1 MAAKKIGALIALD
14 GEREFKQNVTS
25 CNKVL
30 STLTSEMNLVKAECE
45 GQQNTLESLTK
56 KHSVLTKILDEHK
69 KKEAEVQKGLDHARE
84 SYDKVREGLS
94 KLSETQEKHTRK
106 IEDLKGEYQSAKER
120 LEEMEKAGDSSGEA
134 LRQQEAIIASLS
146 EELEKEEAA
155 LKEVN
160 EAIAKGE
167 RNSRTAGERVQEW
180 EKKLN
185 NAKTEVIKA
194 NSELEENAK
203 YMDEARR
210 SADGCSDSIDEF
222 GNKVEKAEEVTVSFG
237 TIVKAN
243 LGNTLVEALKDTA
256 KSAVQSIQSMES
268 AQRQF
273 QASTGATTTEMR
285 SYKSVME
292 ELHATNYGEDINDVA
307 QSMALVKQYTGELD
321 ASKIKDMTENGIAMR
336 DVFGIDLSETIRGVD
351 AIVDNM
357 GVTSEE
363 AFDLMARGAQR
374 GLNKSGELADNI
386 AEYGSLWSQAGFSA
400 QEMFMIMENG
410 LDSGAYNLDKVN
422 DFVKEFGN
430 SLVDGRIED
439 GIGSF
444 SDETKTLF
452 YQWKTGKATTKD
464 VFYSV
469 INDLS
474 SATNKQ
480 EMLTV
485 ASNTWSALGEDNA
498 LKVITSLNKVN
509 TSYDNVKGT
518 MEEIKEIKYDTL
530 ESRFENLG
538 KKFQTEV
545 AAPIAEK
552 ALPAIETGLDLVI
565 DNMDA
570 LIPVMGGVAAGVIA
584 FKTASAAVAL
594 YTAYTEGATTAT
606 ALFNAVCNA
615 NPVVLVATAVAAT
628 GTAMMVYAGSVGEAS
643 KEAQLLAE
651 SNQKV
656 CDSANEVAE
665 STKGLIADYGNTT
678 AEMQAQGEYAQILAG
693 KIADLA
699 GKKKLDNSETQVM
712 QGYIA
717 ELNNLVPGLNLAYDE
732 QSKSLNLT
740 NKAIEEYLNNSQKQI
755 EMQAAQ
761 EYAIEL
767 IKKKT
772 ALEVEGIKI
781 ENEASALKEKTNELL
796 GVQNEKEA
804 ALMDVKEK
812 MRGLS
817 ADEKKSYG
825 ELTEAQR
832 DNTAALEENKTAKE
846 DLDAQ
851 IQASAEQL
859 EKYGVQWSEV
869 TARTNENTDTTN
881 ANAEAQAMAADAN
894 SIAVQTMAETY
905 SGMQET
911 VAGVLESQMNM
922 FEEFDAGTKISS
934 EKLLANMQ
942 TQIEGVTNW
951 AENMAQ
957 LADRG
962 VNQGILDKLAEMGPQ
977 GSSYVQAFAGM
988 TEEQLKQANEM
999 WTQSLDMKAGV
1010 NASVQGMIEEYTVSL
1025 SGGRE
1030 TVNVLMQEVGAD
1042 SVKGLVEGIN
1052 QTKEQA
1058 GTAGE
1063 EIGKSVTTGAKT
1075 SLDSHSPSKV
1085 FEGIGRD
1092 VVSGLSGGIISKQG
1106 QAVSAVQELSK
1117 LVVNTAR
1124 KVLNV
1129 SDFSGIGRNITLG
1142 IQRGVQAGSPSV
1154 INVVSSVGR
1163 NVRERTQTELR
1174 TDRFTVIGRNVSQG
1188 LATGIASGLP
1198 QVRTSASSMVRSVT
1212 GEGGKLGKYTLYT
1225 EGYNVSIGLANGILA
1240 GRSSVIN
1247 AVASV
1252 CAAAV
1257 REARDNL
1264 GIHSPSKVF
1273 EELGG
1278 NTAEGFGIGY
1288 EKKMADVNR
1297 VIKDSMEIPNQRS
1310 SGRGNGQDVSS
1321 EGIVSL
1327 AIEMP
1332 LYLNGV
1338 YTKKEVAEFTVK
1350 EINRDQKYKV
1360 KGRNVNIRQFI

>member
-1 MAAKKIGALIALD
+1 MAAKKIGAIIALD

-25 CNKVL
+25 CNKAL

-69 KKEAEVQKGLDHARE
+69 KKEAEVQKGLDHAKE
-84 SYDKVREGLS
+84 SYDKVRDGLS
-94 KLSETQEKHTRK
+94 KLSESQEKHTRK
-106 IEDLKGEYQSAKER
+106 IDGLKEEYRTATER
-120 LEEMEKAGDSSGEA
+120 LEEMEKAGESSGDA
-134 LRQQEAIIASLS
+134 FKQQEAIIASLS
-146 EELEKEEAA
+146 EELEKEETA

-167 RNSRTAGERVQEW
+167 RNSRTAGERIQEW

-194 NSELEENAK
+194 TSELEENAR

-210 SADGCSDSIDEF
+210 STDGCSDSIDEF

-237 TIVKAN
+237 TVVKAN
-243 LGNTLVEALKDTA
+243 LANTLVEALKETA

-273 QASTGATTTEMR
+273 QASTGATTAEMR

-321 ASKIKDMTENGIAMR
+321 ASRIKEMTENGIAMR
-336 DVFGIDLSETIRGVD
+336 DVFGIDLSESIRGVD

-357 GVTSEE
+357 GVTSEQ

-400 QEMFMIMENG
+400 QEMFAIMENG

-430 SLVDGRIED
+430 SLVDGRIEE
-439 GIGSF
+439 GIDSF
-444 SDETKTLF
+444 SDGTKTLF
-452 YQWKTGKATTKD
+452 YQWKSGKATTKD

-469 INDLS
+469 INDLA
-474 SATNKQ
+474 SAANKQ

-545 AAPIAEK
+545 ASPIAEK

-565 DNMDA
+565 ENMDA
-570 LIPVMGGVAAGVIA
+570 LIPVLGGVAAGVIA
-584 FKTASAAVAL
+584 FKAASVAVEL

-606 ALFNAVCNA
+606 ALFNVVCNA
-615 NPVVLVATAVAAT
+615 NPVALVATAVAAAT
-628 GTAMMVYAGSVGEAS
+628 TAMMVYASSAGEAS
-643 KEAQLLAE
+643 KEVQMLAE

-665 STKGLIADYGNTT
+665 AAKDLIADYGNTT
-678 AEMQAQGEYAQILAG
+678 AEMQAQSEYARILTD
-693 KIADLA
+693 KITNLT

-740 NKAIEEYLNNSQKQI
+740 NEAIEEYLNNSQKQI

-796 GVQNEKEA
+796 GEQNEKEA
-804 ALMDVKEK
+804 ASVDMKEK
-812 MRGLS
+812 LRGLTM
-817 ADEKKSYG
+817 DEKKSYG

-832 DNTAALEENKTAKE
+832 NNTAALEENKTAKE
-846 DLDAQ
+846 DLEAQ
-851 IQASAEQL
+851 INASAEQL

-869 TARTNENTDTTN
+869 TSRTNENTDSTN
-881 ANAEAQAMAADAN
+881 ANTEAQAMAADAN
-894 SIAVQTMAETY
+894 SIAVQTMAEAYT
-905 SGMQET
+905 GMQET

-934 EKLLANMQ
+934 EKLLTNMQ

-951 AENMAQ
+951 ADNMAQ

-962 VNQGILDKLAEMGPQ
+962 VTQGILDKLAEMGPQ

-988 TEEQLKQANEM
+988 TDEQLKQANEM

-1030 TVNVLMQEVGAD
+1030 TVNMLMQEVGAD
-1042 SVKGLVEGIN
+1042 SVKGLVEGVN

-1058 GTAGE
+1058 GTSGQ
-1063 EIGKSVTTGAKT
+1063 EIGEAITAGAKT
-1075 SLDSHSPSKV
+1075 SLNSHSPSKV
-1085 FEGIGRD
+1085 FEGIGKD
-1092 VVSGLSGGIISKQG
+1092 VVTGLSGGVSENRG
-1106 QAVSAVQELSK
+1106 QAVSSVQELAK
-1117 LVVNTAR
+1117 LVINAA
-1124 KVLNV
+1124 KKMLNV
-1129 SDFSGIGRNITLG
+1129 SDFSGVGRNITSG
-1142 IQRGVQAGSPSV
+1142 IQRGVQEGSPSV
-1154 INVVSSVGR
+1154 VNTISSTGR
-1163 NVRERTQTELR
+1163 SVRERAQAELR
-1174 TDRFTVIGRNVSQG
+1174 ADRFTVIGRSVPQ
-1188 LATGIASGLP
+1188 GIASGITGGLP
-1198 QVRTSASSMVRSVT
+1198 QVRTSASSMVRAVT
-1212 GEGGKLGKYTLYT
+1212 GEAGKLGGYTLYN
-1225 EGYNVSIGLANGILA
+1225 EGYNVSVGLANGILA

-1252 CAAAV
+1252 CADAV
-1257 REARDNL
+1257 REARDSL
-1264 GIHSPSKVF
+1264 GIRSPSKVF

-1278 NTAEGFGIGY
+1278 YTAEGFGVGY
-1288 EKKMADVNR
+1288 EKKMGDVNR
-1297 VIKDSMEIPNQRS
+1297 LIRDSMEIPNQR
-1310 SGRGNGQDVSS
+1310 GNGKDLEQTGSYTDIGNIIIELPVNIN
-1321 EGIVSL
+1321 GI
-1327 AIEMP
+1327 
-1332 LYLNGV
+1332 
-1338 YTKKEVAEFTVK
+1338 YTKKEVAEFTMKKMNK
-1350 EINRDQKYKV
+1350 EQKYKV
-1360 KGRNVNIRQFI
+1360 KSRNINIRQFI

>member
-1 MAAKKIGALIALD
+1 MAAKKIGAIIALD

-25 CNKVL
+25 CNKAL
-30 STLTSEMNLVKAECE
+30 SALTSEMNLVKAECE

-56 KHSVLTKILDEHK
+56 KHNVLTKILDEHK
-69 KKEAEVQKGLDHARE
+69 KKEAEVQKGLDHAKE
-84 SYDKVREGLS
+84 SYDKVREGLT
-94 KLSETQEKHTRK
+94 KLSESQEKHTRK
-106 IEDLKGEYQSAKER
+106 IEELKGEYRSATER

-134 LRQQEAIIASLS
+134 FREQEAIFASLS

-167 RNSRTAGERVQEW
+167 RNSRTAGERIQEW

-185 NAKTEVIKA
+185 DAKTEVIKTS
-194 NSELEENAK
+194 SELEENAR

-210 SADGCSDSIDEF
+210 STDGCTHSIDEF
-222 GNKVEKAEEVTVSFG
+222 GNKVEEAEEVTVNFG

-243 LGNTLVEALKDTA
+243 LCNTVVEALKDMA
-256 KSAVQSIQSMES
+256 KSAVVSIQSMES

-273 QASTGATTTEMR
+273 QASTGATTAEMR

-292 ELHATNYGEDINDVA
+292 DLHASNYGEDINDVA
-307 QSMALVKQYTGELD
+307 QSMALVRQYTGELD

-357 GVTSEE
+357 GITSEE
-363 AFDLMARGAQR
+363 AFDLMARGAQS

-400 QEMFMIMENG
+400 REMFAIMENG

-439 GIGSF
+439 GIDSF
-444 SDETKTLF
+444 SDSTKTLF
-452 YQWKTGKATTKD
+452 YQWKSGKATTKD

-474 SATNKQ
+474 SAANKQ

-565 DNMDA
+565 ENMDV
-570 LIPVMGGVAAGVIA
+570 LVPVMAGVAAGAAA
-584 FKTASAAVAL
+584 FKTASAAVVL

-606 ALFNAVCNA
+606 ALFNAVCDA
-615 NPVVLVATAVAAT
+615 NPVVFLAAAAVAA
-628 GTAMMVYAGSVGEAS
+628 GTALMVYAGSAGEAS
-643 KEAQLLAE
+643 KEVQMLAE

-656 CDSANEVAE
+656 CDTANEVAE

-678 AEMQAQGEYAQILAG
+678 AEMQAQGEYTQILAD
-693 KIADLA
+693 KIAGLA
-699 GKKKLDNSETQVM
+699 GKKKLDNAETQVM
-712 QGYIA
+712 QEYIA
-717 ELNNLVPGLNLAYDE
+717 ELNSLVPGLNLAYDE

-740 NKAIEEYLNNSQKQI
+740 NEAIEEYLNNSQKQI

-761 EYAIEL
+761 EYAVEL

-772 ALEVEGIKI
+772 ALEIESIKI
-781 ENEASALKEKTNELL
+781 ENEASTLREKTNELI
-796 GVQNEKEA
+796 GTRNEKEA
-804 ALMDVKEK
+804 ASMDLKEK
-812 MRGLS
+812 LCGLS
-817 ADEKKSYG
+817 WDERRSYD

-832 DNTAALEENKTAKE
+832 DNNAALEENKAMKD
-846 DLDAQ
+846 DLKAQ
-851 IQASAEQL
+851 IEASAEQL
-859 EKYGVQWSEV
+859 EQYGIKWSEV
-869 TARTNENTDTTN
+869 TDKTNENTESTNTN
-881 ANAEAQAMAADAN
+881 AQAQAVAADAN

-905 SGMQET
+905 MGMQET

-951 AENMAQ
+951 ADNMAQ

-988 TEEQLKQANEM
+988 TDEQLKQANEM
-999 WTQSLDMKAGV
+999 WSQSLDMKAGV

-1042 SVKGLVEGIN
+1042 SVRGLVEGVN
-1052 QTKEQA
+1052 QAKEQA
-1058 GTAGE
+1058 GTAGQD
-1063 EIGKSVTTGAKT
+1063 IGKTITTGTKT
-1075 SLDSHSPSKV
+1075 SLNSHSPSKV

-1092 VVSGLSGGIISKQG
+1092 VVSGLTGGVRGSQG
-1106 QAVSAVQELSK
+1106 QAVSAVQELTKLMVNASK
-1117 LVVNTAR
+1117 R
-1124 KVLNV
+1124 ILNV
-1129 SDFSGIGRNITLG
+1129 SDFTGIGRNITTG
-1142 IQRGVQAGSPSV
+1142 VQRGVQSGTPSV
-1154 INVVSSVGR
+1154 VNMVSSMGKNARGR
-1163 NVRERTQTELR
+1163 IQEELR
-1174 TDRFTVIGRNVSQG
+1174 ADRFTTIGRNVSQG
-1188 LATGIASGLP
+1188 LASGIASGTH
-1198 QVRTSASSMVRSVT
+1198 QVRSSAGSMIQAVTSEGRS
-1212 GEGGKLGKYTLYT
+1212 LGRYTLYT
-1225 EGYNVSIGLANGILA
+1225 EGFNVSIGLANGILA

-1252 CAAAV
+1252 CAATV
-1257 REARDNL
+1257 REARSDL

-1278 NTAEGFGIGY
+1278 YTAEGFGVGY
-1288 EKKMADVNR
+1288 EKKMSDVNR
-1297 VIKDSMEIPNQRS
+1297 VIRDSMEIPDLGGRS
-1310 SGRGNGQDVSS
+1310 DGRRNGDHGGVGNVSI
-1321 EGIVSL
+1321 ELPVYINGI
-1327 AIEMP
+1327 
-1332 LYLNGV
+1332 
-1338 YTKKEVAEFTVK
+1338 YTKKEVAKFTMK
-1350 EINRDQKYKV
+1350 EINKDQKYKM
-1360 KGRNVNIRQFI
+1360 KGTRVNIRQFT